1 MARTICAGLRQAI
14 FSRGFII
21 SAAGTALILL
31 LSSVQGILS
40 AFRSAE
46 LLSPGFHSDLIMGA
60 LSSEAMAL
68 ALPILAALP
77 YTASFIDDVKSG
89 FIKEYLPR
97 TTVPRYIAGKAVG
110 CAVSGGLALALG
122 IFIAYGFAA
131 LMFLPME
138 AYPKAGETVP
148 NYFGNLMETALMF
161 FASGAFWSLTG
172 MTFAAL
178 TDSKYMAYASPFV
191 LFYLLII
198 LYERYFDKL
207 FVLYPREWLN
217 PSSKWMFGK
226 IGVAVLLLEFG
237 ALMALAFAYAAKRR
251 LERI

>member
-1 MARTICAGLRQAI
+1 M
-14 FSRGFII
+14 
-21 SAAGTALILL
+21 
-31 LSSVQGILS
+31 
-40 AFRSAE
+40 
-46 LLSPGFHSDLIMGA
+46 
-60 LSSEAMAL
+60 
-68 ALPILAALP
+68 
-77 YTASFIDDVKSG
+77 YKSG

-97 TTVPRYIAGKAVG
+97 TTVPRYIAGKAAA

-148 NYFGNLMETALMF
+148 NYFDNLMETALMF

-217 PSSKWMFGK
+217 PSSRWVFGK
-226 IGVAVLLLEFG
+226 IGVAVLLIEFSL
-237 ALMALAFAYAAKRR
+237 LMALAFAYAAKRR